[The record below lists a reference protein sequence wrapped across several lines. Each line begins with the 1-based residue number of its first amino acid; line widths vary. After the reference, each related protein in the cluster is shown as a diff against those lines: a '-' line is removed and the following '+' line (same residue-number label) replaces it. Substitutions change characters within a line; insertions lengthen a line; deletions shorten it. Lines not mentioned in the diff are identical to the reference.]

1 MVNTAARYAE
11 SLHRKEIDLDC
22 IKLACNTHTLLQP
35 PVRQS
40 IADNARMMNYRNE
53 VWPHDVDLR
62 VHISE
67 AAKFRAGIILD
78 ADAYRRKVQ
87 DMVASPQESPVHAE
101 SDEPKV
107 IAVALRGHHGQQLK
121 QETRNQNAASVP
133 GVFEQ

>member
-1 MVNTAARYAE
+1 
-11 SLHRKEIDLDC
+11 
-22 IKLACNTHTLLQP
+22 
-35 PVRQS
+35 
-40 IADNARMMNYRNE
+40 MNYRNE